1 MSSATD
7 LEALRREIDQ
17 IDDQLHDCLL
27 RRTALIGDIA
37 AVKER
42 QAALD
47 KTPPAYV
54 NPGREA
60 TVLRRRLDQHSGAL
74 PHAVVARFW
83 RALIGAFCQ
92 LQSPQ
97 RVLIHAPAKSV
108 GYWDLARNHF
118 GSIAT
123 MSVHTSAQRV
133 LREVAETG
141 RAIGLLTLPED
152 NEANPWWPQVVAGHR
167 ARLFVVARLPFYTS
181 ATGQFEDL
189 AALVVAP
196 FAPQPSGDDVSL
208 MAVETG
214 EVSRAR
220 LGELMALAG
229 LAGHVI
235 ASHGDDDPGARL
247 QLFEADGFVDQDDDR
262 IAALLYR
269 HDSDIRRII
278 SLGAY
283 AVPVGRLD

>member
-1 MSSATD
+1 MSDATD
-7 LEALRREIDQ
+7 LDALRDEIDR

-27 RRTALIGDIA
+27 RRTALVGDIA

-42 QAALD
+42 QAAAD
-47 KTPPAYV
+47 EAATVYV

-60 TVLRRRLDQHSGAL
+60 TVLRRRLDQHSGKL
-74 PHAVVARFW
+74 PRAVVARLW
-83 RALIGAFCQ
+83 RELIGAFCH
-92 LQSPQ
+92 LQRPQ

-118 GSIAT
+118 GSIAA

-133 LREVAETG
+133 LREVAEND

-152 NEANPWWPQVVAGHR
+152 NETNPWWPQVVAGHR

-181 ATGQFEDL
+181 ASGQFEDL

-214 EVSRAR
+214 ETSRAR
-220 LGELMALAG
+220 LGELMTDAG
-229 LAGHVI
+229 LKGHVI
-235 ASHGDDDPGARL
+235 ASYGDDDPGARL
-247 QLFEADGFVDQDDDR
+247 QLYEATGFVGQDDDR
-262 IAALLYR
+262 VTELLNR
-269 HDSDIRRII
+269 HDSLVRRII
-278 SLGAY
+278 FLGAY